1 MKEYKRMLIDT
12 IYKEL
17 VKKSYDVNK
26 NSSLYI
32 GEIYNHNGISTFNNW
47 ISTSKLNEDSIFN
60 I

>member
-12 IYKEL
+12 IYKGL
-17 VKKSYDVNK
+17 VKKGYDVNK

-32 GEIYNHNGISTFNNW
+32 GEIYNHNRISTFNNW